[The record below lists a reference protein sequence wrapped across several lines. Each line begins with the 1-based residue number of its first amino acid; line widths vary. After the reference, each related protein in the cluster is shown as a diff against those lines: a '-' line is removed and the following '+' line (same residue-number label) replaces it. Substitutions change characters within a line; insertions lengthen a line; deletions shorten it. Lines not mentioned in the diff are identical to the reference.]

1 MFIVNERI
9 KELAEQA
16 FQPIN
21 DMSTEGVAD
30 RWTFEQ
36 PWFQMYSQSLAQ
48 LIVQECCDIADVVE
62 CADMDSFVSKYIKAY
77 FEIKE

>member
-1 MFIVNERI
+1 MNERI
-9 KELAEQA
+9 RQLAEQA

-36 PWFQMYSQSLAQ
+36 AWFQLYNREFAR
-48 LIVQECCDIADVVE
+48 LIVQECADIADRAEPYQATDLILKHFGV
-62 CADMDSFVSKYIKAY
+62 DK
-77 FEIKE
+77 